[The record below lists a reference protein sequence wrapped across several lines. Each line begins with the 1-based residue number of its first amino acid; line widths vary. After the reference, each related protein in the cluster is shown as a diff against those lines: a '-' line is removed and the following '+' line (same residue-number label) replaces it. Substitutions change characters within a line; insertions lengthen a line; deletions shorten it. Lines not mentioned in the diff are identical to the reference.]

1 MGNSS
6 RFGSAT
12 CELPSDY
19 LIFSNLNL
27 RTFRSIFYENLEL
40 LYYRQKN
47 TLHQIFMSLSY
58 TLIQSLFLTLNI
70 YFVKSISFV
79 TTEFTLPS
87 CIVILFIFIRN
98 IVTYLLELSS
108 FLRLLIPAICIIII
122 YDCQLSQH
130 GCKKL
135 VMLQTEF

>member
-40 LYYRQKN
+40 LHYRQKN
-47 TLHQIFMSLSY
+47 TLH
-58 TLIQSLFLTLNI
+58 
-70 YFVKSISFV
+70 
-79 TTEFTLPS
+79 
-87 CIVILFIFIRN
+87 
-98 IVTYLLELSS
+98 
-108 FLRLLIPAICIIII
+108 
-122 YDCQLSQH
+122 
-130 GCKKL
+130 
-135 VMLQTEF
+135 